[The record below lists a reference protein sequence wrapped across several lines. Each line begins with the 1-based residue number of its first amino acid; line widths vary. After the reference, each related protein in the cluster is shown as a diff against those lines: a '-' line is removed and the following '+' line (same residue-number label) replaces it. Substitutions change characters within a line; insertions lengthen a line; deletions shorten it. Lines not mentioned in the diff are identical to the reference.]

1 VSNIDV
7 VESKCNEEIMT
18 NVAETNDTTNL
29 QNTATIMGEEA
40 AAEEVEQNEAST
52 ETIHE
57 EVSITESSNVEHEA

>member
-1 VSNIDV
+1 
-7 VESKCNEEIMT
+7 MT